1 VIHGGHRVNVPI
13 CIPCD
18 SQLSIYRRFPGTVR
32 VYNMHHNGVGGR
44 HEMPN
49 ACGVENA
56 IVRRED
62 EPATSSLDSVTCG
75 ISTRSSCPNRCCPAE
90 YSVRDSRSRCNWDE
104 VSLRGVTLPDLP
116 RLSRDGAGTETVLQ
130 MQTAPSCEPV
140 ANMNGSAAGFQA
152 THVRSPPPRDCART

>member
-1 VIHGGHRVNVPI
+1 M

-18 SQLSIYRRFPGTVR
+18 SQLNIYRRLPGTVR
-32 VYNMHHNGVGGR
+32 VCSMYHNGVGGL

-62 EPATSSLDSVTCG
+62 EPATSSLGSFTCG

-90 YSVRDSRSRCNWDE
+90 YSVRDSRSRRNWDE
-104 VSLRGVTLPDLP
+104 VSLSTLPDLP
-116 RLSRDGAGTETVLQ
+116 RLSRDGVDIETALQ
-130 MQTAPSCEPV
+130 MRTAPSCEPV
-140 ANMNGSAAGFQA
+140 ANMKGSAAGFQA
-152 THVRSPPPRDCART
+152 THVRSPLPRDCAWT